1 MKLRDANLQL
11 YGKNFFTHPP
21 SRILLSFS
29 QNTHDWLLFPK
40 NLWKCTSTI
49 SFWKC
54 KWKVVLLIIYPF
66 NYDSSTTVHPSEFF
80 HVELCHLLFSRV
92 QFQINLNSL
101 FLAIIKR
108 SQEHPSFCS
117 VFWHALFWHTRK
129 VGPRTLRWDAG
140 LSTLGWD
147 SKVRTWDRTLRRD
160 PKMGLWDETLW

>member
-80 HVELCHLLFSRV
+80 SCWIMPFTVLSSTVSNKFKFVVSCNNKKITRTSFLLLCVLTCT
-92 QFQINLNSL
+92 
-101 FLAIIKR
+101 FLAYQK
-108 SQEHPSFCS
+108 SGTQDP
-117 VFWHALFWHTRK
+117 K
-129 VGPRTLRWDAG
+129 VGCGTQYPGVG
-140 LSTLGWD
+140 L
-147 SKVRTWDRTLRRD
+147 
-160 PKMGLWDETLW
+160 